1 MTMEFSLF
9 LFTDN
14 QDRAW
19 PEVSRLQETSFLKNA
34 NICRESTEERFSL
47 KSSRDIFFGHP
58 VDYLVPNKCEKKTFF
73 LRNSQVS
80 LYSLLSERLYM
91 REIYVRRRLQARS
104 LPRKFSG
111 APVGVFS
118 LSPVPLLSPQVRVGR
133 RFRGAGTQ
141 VTGETLTE
149 RHTR

>member
-1 MTMEFSLF
+1 M
-9 LFTDN
+9 
-14 QDRAW
+14 
-19 PEVSRLQETSFLKNA
+19 
-34 NICRESTEERFSL
+34 
-47 KSSRDIFFGHP
+47 
-58 VDYLVPNKCEKKTFF
+58 
-73 LRNSQVS
+73 S
-80 LYSLLSERLYM
+80 LYSLLPGRLYM

-118 LSPVPLLSPQVRVGR
+118 PPQVPLLSPQVRVGR

-149 RHTR
+149 RHTHSDKHTHNIQKDKHTQKIPKDKHTQYNHKQAQPQKQVRVRRHFCKKGTKRSKIRLSYSHLSHNWDQGRLFDIREDLK